1 MSRHGVTVGIPE
13 VNATIDIEL
22 DDALAP
28 KTVKAI
34 LGELA
39 IVVNINRWGDEL
51 YTDALPV
58 KTGQE
63 NSMSVVKLM
72 DVAYWPE
79 GKGLCL
85 FFGPTPISSDEEIRP
100 YSPVNVIGRILSSE
114 NIARRVGEK
123 TPAIIRKV

>member
-34 LGELA
+34 LGELS

-85 FFGPTPISSDEEIRP
+85 FFGPTPISSGEEIKP

-114 NIARRVGEK
+114 NVARRVGEK